1 MWNSLLRVKPP
12 SGERRGLTADVA
24 GCPLQTPVS
33 AGIGQA
39 AGFLLQTHLPPI
51 TASATHQEPLEAG
64 TGARATLGALSL
76 APRQAN
82 QSQCAFLLPA
92 CSSSSARRDAH
103 GHTGAPG
110 SAAHLPPR
118 GEAEEQRAPRLG
130 PEVLGLLHL
139 GPPASGAPESQL
151 REGVNFCSAL
161 FLEISSLLDGLSLQP
176 GDKIQELWDP
186 KRVTGFVVLC
196 ASCSVFP
203 ASFPEFSRI
212 LATALFFL
220 LVY

>member
-1 MWNSLLRVKPP
+1 MP
-12 SGERRGLTADVA
+12 SPDTRLSWDWASSWILAADTSPA
-24 GCPLQTPVS
+24 NHCISYTS
-33 AGIGQA
+33 
-39 AGFLLQTHLPPI
+39 
-51 TASATHQEPLEAG
+51 G
-64 TGARATLGALSL
+64 TTGSRDRATLGALSL
-76 APRQAN
+76 APCQAN